1 MNNLPP
7 CEAYSRALSAL
18 DYDSSCLPLAT
29 GIDQVL
35 KIYSNAVK
43 AGDDNLMGIVRH
55 LLAAKDLPE
64 YIVKSRQNTLDAMT
78 SCTPKTYL
86 NLRKANSILGDL

>member
-64 YIVKSRQNTLDAMT
+64 YIVKSRQNTLDAIDKLHT
-78 SCTPKTYL
+78 KNLPK
-86 NLRKANSILGDL
+86 SP